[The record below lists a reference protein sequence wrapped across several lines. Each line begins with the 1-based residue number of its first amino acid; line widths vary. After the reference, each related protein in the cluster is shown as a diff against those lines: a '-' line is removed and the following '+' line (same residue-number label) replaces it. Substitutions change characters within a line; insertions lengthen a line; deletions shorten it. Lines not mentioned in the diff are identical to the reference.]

1 MKATYRLF
9 ALLLCA
15 AILCGCSGPAAQ
27 ASAPTEAQKGSVK
40 ATEAPTEAPTEASK
54 VTVEGS
60 ALGQY
65 DGTTYTNDY
74 MGVSATFGDGWTYYT
89 ADQLQEI
96 PAAIEEMITDTE
108 LGDSIEAGGGLAS
121 ITTMMCENVTELIT
135 VNVVYQKL
143 SLSERLMYATM
154 DSEKLADLLLGQK
167 DSMIEAYKAMGMEV
181 SAMEAVEVTYLG
193 QTRSALR
200 TAAKIQGID
209 YYFVQ
214 VYDFNLGGSY
224 GAVLTAA
231 SYYTDRTQE
240 VLDMFTPLS

>member
-1 MKATYRLF
+1 
-9 ALLLCA
+9 
-15 AILCGCSGPAAQ
+15 
-27 ASAPTEAQKGSVK
+27 
-40 ATEAPTEAPTEASK
+40 
-54 VTVEGS
+54 
-60 ALGQY
+60 
-65 DGTTYTNDY
+65 

-167 DSMIEAYKAMGMEV
+167 DSLIEAYKAMGMEV

-200 TAAKIQGID
+200 TAATIPTAPRKSWICSPLCPESPTPNMSRTSKNMP
-209 YYFVQ
+209 
-214 VYDFNLGGSY
+214 DFT
-224 GAVLTAA
+224 AVVR
-231 SYYTDRTQE
+231 SG
-240 VLDMFTPLS
+240 VF